1 MSYGVSFADLI
12 RKVGVYSGW
21 IAKGARPIEFPVQQ
35 DMKSEFVINLDT
47 ANALGFTVP
56 VSLLARADA
65 TIQAR

>member
-1 MSYGVSFADLI
+1 
-12 RKVGVYSGW
+12 
-21 IAKGARPIEFPVQQ
+21 
-35 DMKSEFVINLDT
+35 MKAEFVINLDT